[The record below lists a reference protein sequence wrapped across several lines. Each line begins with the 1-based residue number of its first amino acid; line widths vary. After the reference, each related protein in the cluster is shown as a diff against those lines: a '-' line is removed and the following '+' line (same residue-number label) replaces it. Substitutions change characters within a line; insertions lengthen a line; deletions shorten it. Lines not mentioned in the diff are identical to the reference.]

1 MAAFYKGLEAGPI
14 SIVSPLGSLYPL
26 ITTLL
31 AVLVF
36 GATLSAGQVV
46 GIAMVIAGV
55 LIAAGI
61 LNTTKKERRLHDG
74 PRYALWA
81 ALFWGISFTLQA
93 QAVIGL
99 GWQMATLISYVML
112 TVTYVV
118 ITPFIKGNEAF
129 TREALQHAVKSKYI
143 IGATVFGMT
152 GFLALNLGISKDVSS
167 GAVVAALSAT
177 YPLITVFLALHRL
190 KEAVQPVPLAGA
202 FLGVAGVIVL
212 SIA

>member
-1 MAAFYKGLEAGPI
+1 
-14 SIVSPLGSLYPL
+14 
-26 ITTLL
+26 
-31 AVLVF
+31 
-36 GATLSAGQVV
+36 
-46 GIAMVIAGV
+46 
-55 LIAAGI
+55 
-61 LNTTKKERRLHDG
+61 
-74 PRYALWA
+74 
-81 ALFWGISFTLQA
+81 FTLQA

-118 ITPFIKGNEAF
+118 ITPFIKGKEQF
-129 TREALQHAVKSKYI
+129 TMQKMARALKSKYV
-143 IGATVFGMT
+143 IGATLFGMT

-190 KEAVQPVPLAGA
+190 KEAVQPLPLAGA